1 MDASFVKKKR
11 YDRRNTGLVSVA
23 LPVQGRRLYEVLY
36 FVIFY
41 GRSFPPGGGTLAVD
55 S

>member
-1 MDASFVKKKR
+1 MLHSLK
-11 YDRRNTGLVSVA
+11 DRKNTGLVSFEI
-23 LPVQGRRLYEVLY
+23 PVQSRRLYEVLY